1 MRMLHGQQHVF
12 AFFNLKELQMWE
24 LHPNGTSSE
33 KGPLS
38 HRNNAG
44 SFKNNRH
51 SNKDANDNIFVSET
65 IDTIAN
71 SLYHVIEKTSS
82 SCLPPSR
89 WRTRRNPRKTGILD
103 FLKITEYNCIERK
116 ELICVTSQAGTRA
129 HLTERNKFIFFSW
142 VTTTLCVRY
151 LQIFFLHHTS
161 NKELKLNLLRQ
172 LFKVKKNWIF
182 IRYL

>member
-1 MRMLHGQQHVF
+1 MLHGQQHVF

-129 HLTERNKFIFFSW
+129 HLTERNKFIFTAGLQQLYVCATCRFKIELAKAIIQSKKVKFSW
-142 VTTTLCVRY
+142 GIYNRNFYTIVVY
-151 LQIFFLHHTS
+151 
-161 NKELKLNLLRQ
+161 
-172 LFKVKKNWIF
+172 KV
-182 IRYL
+182 